1 MTGVLEVTI
10 LGSGAS
16 AGVPRADGEWGAC
29 DPAEPRNRR
38 SRCSISVRRKSEDG
52 QGSMTTIVVDTSPE
66 FRLQA
71 AAAGLDRVDAVL
83 YSHDHADQVS
93 GIDDLRAFFHRT
105 GGRRTPCYMD
115 AFTEARMRRRFAYVF
130 DGEGGY
136 PAIAEAMALPPL
148 GQAWSIDGPSGPIP
162 VLGFDQDHGEI
173 RSVGF
178 RFGPVSYSSDVLD
191 LPDSAMQAL
200 AGVEVFIIDALRD
213 KPHPSHAHLG
223 RALEWIEALKPRR
236 AILTN
241 LHLDLDYRSLTA
253 RLPAGVEAAY
263 DGMRFEVPF
272 LEKGA

>member
-10 LGSGAS
+10 LGCGAS
-16 AGVPRADGEWGAC
+16 AGVPRSDGEWGVC

-52 QGSMTTIVVDTSPE
+52 QGPMTTTVVDTAPE

-71 AAAGLDRVDAVL
+71 VAANLERIDAVL
-83 YSHDHADQVS
+83 YSHDHADQS
-93 GIDDLRAFFHRT
+93 GGIDDLRAFFHRT
-105 GGRRTPCYMD
+105 GRRMPCYMD
-115 AFTEARMRRRFAYVF
+115 AFTERRLRQRFGYVF

-136 PAIAEAMALPPL
+136 PAIAEARTLPPL
-148 GQAWSIDGPSGPIP
+148 GEAWSIDGPSGPIP
-162 VLGFDQDHGEI
+162 VLGYDQDHGEI

-178 RFGPVSYSSDVLD
+178 RFGPVAYSADVLD
-191 LPDSAMQAL
+191 LPEDAMRAL
-200 AGVEVFIIDALRD
+200 AGVEVFIVDALRD
-213 KPHPSHAHLG
+213 KPHPTHAHLA

-241 LHLDLDYRSLTA
+241 LHMDLDYRALTA

-263 DGMRFEVPF
+263 DGMRLEVPF
-272 LEKGA
+272 EQKGA